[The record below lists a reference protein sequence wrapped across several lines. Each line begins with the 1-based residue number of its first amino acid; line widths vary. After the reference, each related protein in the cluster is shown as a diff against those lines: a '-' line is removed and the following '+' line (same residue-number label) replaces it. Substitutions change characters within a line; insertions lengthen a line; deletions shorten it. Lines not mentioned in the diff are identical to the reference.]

1 MLNCKGIVKYLLS
14 CFSQISY
21 LITPLDLSTENY
33 KNSSISL
40 SFSVLFLIVLLLQSE
55 KLMCELWGVSF
66 QGLLKQMYSNN
77 KMADFFFFVSDT
89 MPVRI
94 LASSLAKRFCDRKF
108 TDAFAA
114 FVACSLEPSSFS
126 IPVLTAM
133 MQIMQSSFCSKA
145 AVDSV
150 YNFFI
155 SAFFFPSFVY

>member
-77 KMADFFFFVSDT
+77 KMADFFF
-89 MPVRI
+89 
-94 LASSLAKRFCDRKF
+94 LYL
-108 TDAFAA
+108 
-114 FVACSLEPSSFS
+114 
-126 IPVLTAM
+126 IPC
-133 MQIMQSSFCSKA
+133 QSGFLHHHWQR
-145 AVDSV
+145 DSV
-150 YNFFI
+150 IGN
-155 SAFFFPSFVY
+155 SLMPLLLLWRAAWNHLPFPYLS